1 MAAATELAAANFPVV
16 IFEAA
21 RTLGGRARR
30 VQMDGMNLDNGLHI
44 LIGAYKQT
52 LRLIEQVKL
61 PPEELGLLRIP
72 LELSLYPSF
81 HLKAPR
87 LPAPLHLAWALLRAR
102 GLSFSERLCAVR
114 FMAKMRARQFRLDAD
129 CSVVELLA
137 GHHQPTNTRRY
148 LWDPLCISAL
158 NTLPAQASAQTFLN
172 VLRDSLNGS
181 REDSD
186 LMLPTMDFSALFPD
200 RAARFVQAHAGE
212 VRLGATVD
220 TLRLESD
227 EFVLQP
233 DAGRFS
239 RVIVAVSPHRASALL
254 ELLPTLTSV
263 RSMIDNMTYQPIY
276 SVYLQYS
283 DTTQL
288 PFKMGGIEAEYSQWI
303 FDRGQLGGP
312 QGLIGVVI
320 SSRGAHQDL
329 DQDELARRVHAEL
342 HQVFGV
348 PETFLWHRV
357 IAEKRATFTCSPG
370 LQRPEARTSVPGLYL
385 AGDYVRSDYPA
396 TIEGAV
402 HSGVTAAQLVI
413 SNGPK
418 TNN

>member
-1 MAAATELAAANFPVV
+1 MAAATELAAANIPVV

-30 VQMDGMNLDNGLHI
+30 VQLDGKNLDNGLHI
-44 LIGAYKQT
+44 LIGAYRET

-61 PPEELGLLRIP
+61 PSEALGLLRIP

-81 HLKAPR
+81 HLKAPH

-102 GLSFSERLCAVR
+102 GLSLSERLCAAR
-114 FMAKMRARQFRLDAD
+114 FMAKMRARQFRVDPD
-129 CSVVELLA
+129 CSVAELLA
-137 GHHQPTNTRRY
+137 VYRQPTNTRRF
-148 LWDPLCISAL
+148 LWEPLCISAL
-158 NTLPAQASAQTFLN
+158 NTLPVQASAQIFLN

-181 REDSD
+181 RADSD
-186 LMLPTMDFSALFPD
+186 LLLPTMDFSALFPE
-200 RAARFVQAHAGE
+200 RASRYVQARAGE
-212 VRLGATVD
+212 VRLGATVE

-227 EFVLQP
+227 EFVLEP
-233 DAGRFS
+233 NAGRFS
-239 RVIVAVSPHRASALL
+239 HVIVAVSPHRASALL
-254 ELLPTLTSV
+254 KFFPMLASV
-263 RSMIDNMTYQPIY
+263 RSMIDSMSYQPIY

-283 DTTQL
+283 DTTHL

-312 QGLIGVVI
+312 HGLIGVVI
-320 SSRGAHQDL
+320 SSKGAHQDL

-342 HQVFGV
+342 RQVFGV

-357 IAEKRATFTCSPG
+357 IAEKRATFTCSPS
-370 LQRPEARTSVPGLYL
+370 LQRPTSLTDVPGLYL
-385 AGDYVRSDYPA
+385 AGDYVNSDYPA

-402 HSGVTAAQLVI
+402 SSGVAAARLVMGNDPTK
-413 SNGPK
+413 S
-418 TNN
+418 

>member
-1 MAAATELAAANFPVV
+1 MAAATELAAATFPVV

-30 VQMDGMNLDNGLHI
+30 VQMDGKNLDNGLHI
-44 LIGAYKQT
+44 LIGAYKET

-61 PPEELGLLRIP
+61 PSEELGLLRIP

-81 HLKAPR
+81 RLKAPR

-102 GLSFSERLCAVR
+102 GLSFNDRLCAAR
-114 FMAKMRARQFRLDAD
+114 FMARMRAGKFRLDHD
-129 CSVVELLA
+129 CSVADMLTD
-137 GHHQPTNTRRY
+137 HRQPTNTRRY

-158 NTLPAQASAQTFLN
+158 NTPPAQASAQIFLN

-181 REDSD
+181 RDDSD
-186 LMLPTMDFSALFPD
+186 LLLPAMDFSALFPD
-200 RAARFVQAHAGE
+200 RAARFVQTRAGE
-212 VRLGATVD
+212 VRLGSTVD
-220 TLRLESD
+220 AIRLESD
-227 EFVLQP
+227 EFVLEP

-239 RVIVAVSPHRASALL
+239 HVVVAVPPHRASALL
-254 ELLPTLTSV
+254 KFLPTLTSV

-312 QGLIGVVI
+312 KGLIGVVI
-320 SSRGAHQDL
+320 SSKGAHQEL
-329 DQDELARRVHAEL
+329 DQDELANRVHAEL
-342 HQVFGV
+342 RLGFEV
-348 PETFLWHRV
+348 PKAFLWHRV

-370 LQRPEARTSVPGLYL
+370 LQRPAARSGVPGLYL

-402 HSGVTAAQLVI
+402 RSGVAAAQLVMRNDPTR
-413 SNGPK
+413 SN
-418 TNN
+418 